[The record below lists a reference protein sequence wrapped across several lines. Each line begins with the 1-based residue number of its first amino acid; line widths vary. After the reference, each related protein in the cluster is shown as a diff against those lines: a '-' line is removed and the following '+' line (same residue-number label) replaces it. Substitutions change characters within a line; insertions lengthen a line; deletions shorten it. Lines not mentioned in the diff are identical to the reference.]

1 MLATDER
8 WYTSHPGPSAI
19 KTEDIKRDSYAIEKF
34 MIYHD
39 DIKFFDPPKAFSG
52 QTAEKNY
59 FIPKSVL
66 FVENLEKYKKITMFK
81 ALMIALMQDTIQTT
95 YPEIKAR
102 ISQTTA
108 QFRFELNEI
117 IKSYNAGATL
127 IILLVSLRNE
137 IIHFKFY
144 QNTLPH
150 YTLVLDGK
158 NDHFN
163 YPQTILVKTEDDRP
177 IFIKQHNKLL
187 HRRMS
192 AYEDEHDKEDEE
204 DEKVEQ
210 EYFMLKSADE
220 TSADETSSTNVYY
233 DISMIR
239 NFMPLRIGTIT
250 TQDLNDMLLRIRVYP
265 IEYIDDFYVHL
276 SFDIKYVTQQ
286 KTLFNTTYLYFLY
299 YAIFYE
305 MSHRIEYFIY
315 AHQFYDEIKDKKGKK
330 FLELKDA
337 HRILNEQ
344 LIAIRKEVKTLLD
357 NVNKK
362 NEEESEEKKE
372 KEETKEE
379 KERKYYDK
387 MYIEFYMISV
397 LLKYLIYEVEGL
409 RRIIIENNPRLIAW
423 ERGVVFEDKSG
434 GKKSDF
440 LHKRRLSSKHVSK
453 QSSKRSHP
461 KKPVKQTTKNS
472 PAIKRSNKRS
482 NKRSIKRS
490 IKRSNKRSNKHSNKQ
505 SNKHS
510 NKHM

>member
-1 MLATDER
+1 MFATDER

-19 KTEDIKRDSYAIEKF
+19 KIEDIKRDSYAIEKF
-34 MIYHD
+34 MIYHH
-39 DIKFFDPPKAFSG
+39 DINFFDPPKAFSG

-66 FVENLEKYKKITMFK
+66 FVENFEKYKEITMFK
-81 ALMIALMQDTIQTT
+81 ALMIALSQDTIQTT

-158 NDHFN
+158 KDHFN

-192 AYEDEHDKEDEE
+192 AYEDEDDKEDEE

-210 EYFMLKSADE
+210 EYFSFKSADK
-220 TSADETSSTNVYY
+220 SFYGKVF

-239 NFMPLRIGTIT
+239 NFIPLRIGTIT
-250 TQDLNDMLLRIRVYP
+250 TKDLNDMLLRIRVYP
-265 IEYIDDFYVHL
+265 IEYIEDFYVHL
-276 SFDIKYVTQQ
+276 SFDIKSVTQQ

-299 YAIFYE
+299 YATFYE
-305 MSHRIEYFIY
+305 MSHRIKYFIY
-315 AHQFYDEIKDKKGKK
+315 AHQFYDEIKDKNGEK
-330 FLELKDA
+330 FRQLEEA
-337 HRILNEQ
+337 HRILNKQ
-344 LIAIRKEVKTLLD
+344 LCAIREEVKTLLD

-362 NEEESEEKKE
+362 NEESEEESEEKKE

-379 KERKYYDK
+379 KERKYYDE

-397 LLKYLIYEVEGL
+397 LLTYLIYEVEGL
-409 RRIIIENNPRLIAW
+409 RSIIIENNPRLIAW
-423 ERGVVFEDKSG
+423 ERGVVFDDKSK

-440 LHKRRLSSKHVSK
+440 LHKRKLSSKHVSK

-461 KKPVKQTTKNS
+461 KQRVKQTTKNS
-472 PAIKRSNKRS
+472 PIIKKLVKRSIKRSIKRS

-490 IKRSNKRSNKHSNKQ
+490 IKRSNKKLV
-505 SNKHS
+505 KHS